1 MKNEGNA
8 MHESAPA
15 GPPVSEPPEVT
26 EKKMLDAVA
35 TAVRAAKRSG
45 IAQESIAQAVIQGLG
60 GYITGENP
68 FLGRA
73 RPGGWGENGP
83 SR

>member
-1 MKNEGNA
+1 MN
-8 MHESAPA
+8 ESAPA
-15 GPPVSEPPEVT
+15 GQSVPRTPPATDRE
-26 EKKMLDAVA
+26 MLDAVVA
-35 TAVRAAKRSG
+35 AVRAAKRRG
-45 IAQESIAQAVIQGLG
+45 IAQEGIAQAVIQGLG

-68 FLGRA
+68 FVGRA